1 MPDLGSVED
10 MAHPSELV
18 IRRAREA
25 DAVVL
30 SLYGELDLDSS
41 PLLERELQAVW
52 AAAKDRVVI
61 DLSGLEFMDST
72 GLQTLLRAHERAV
85 EADLQFSLVRGQPAV
100 HRVFELTRADEI
112 FSFDS

>member
-1 MPDLGSVED
+1 MPDPGSIED

-18 IRRAREA
+18 IRRAPEA
-25 DAVVL
+25 DALVL

-41 PLLERELQAVW
+41 PLLERELETLS
-52 AAAKDRVVI
+52 AAGRDRVVV

-85 EADLQFSLVRGQPAV
+85 DADLRFSLVRGQPAV

-112 FSFDS
+112 FSFDG